1 LSSWLDGCFFPS
13 PVTKVMTS
21 QLGELLHMDTVGLAQ
36 VFSFGGMWYMLVVI
50 DDFSHY
56 SWVFFIK
63 EKDEAFTHA

>member
-1 LSSWLDGCFFPS
+1 
-13 PVTKVMTS
+13 MTS